1 MSWLDISMCQSPGIA
16 TNCVKWLYVSVV
28 ILPATMFEWS
38 SLINILSI
46 RVWDLKVIRV
56 GLIILGK
63 KGKESITS
71 RKSRLFVAV
80 TVQKIY
86 IVIP

>member
-63 KGKESITS
+63 KGKESINS
-71 RKSRLFVAV
+71 RKSHVFLSLSQFRRFIL
-80 TVQKIY
+80 
-86 IVIP
+86 